1 MVVPE
6 AVVSRLVT
14 VALRDALPEASV
26 GALTALLGLLF
37 DLLEST
43 ELFPSRS
50 REAVYNTQY

>member
-14 VALRDALPEASV
+14 VALPEASV